1 VAAPRLKAV
10 ELIDEAHRN
19 GARLFMACRELG
31 ITIRTRQ
38 RWLRGRGKNIVKED
52 GRKDAERRKPTGTLS
67 DDERH
72 RVLEIADSPEYASK
86 PPAQIVADLADK
98 GQWLASES
106 TFYRILR
113 EKNQQHTRGKAKGPN
128 RKAPASH
135 GATAPDQ
142 VWSWDITYLTSP
154 VRGKYYY
161 LYIAIHNHLKLWRY
175 GIQKVHEKMRE
186 NRTTVQAQT
195 QQIPPSAA

>member
-1 VAAPRLKAV
+1 V
-10 ELIDEAHRN
+10 
-19 GARLFMACRELG
+19 RELG

-154 VRGKYYY
+154 VR
-161 LYIAIHNHLKLWRY
+161 AN
-175 GIQKVHEKMRE
+175 
-186 NRTTVQAQT
+186 TTT
-195 QQIPPSAA
+195 ST